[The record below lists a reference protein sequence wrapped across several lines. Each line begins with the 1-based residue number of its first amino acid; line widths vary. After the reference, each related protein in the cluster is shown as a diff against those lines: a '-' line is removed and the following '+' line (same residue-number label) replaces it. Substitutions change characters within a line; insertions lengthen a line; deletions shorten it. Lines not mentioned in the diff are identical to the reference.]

1 MADNEAK
8 SRSGSENRDTTAKRS
23 ARFTPEEDAAIEAR
37 CQALGCSFAGMVRH
51 DSLGQDAKAPP
62 RRRQPDLDSVLMAQF
77 LAAAA
82 RVADPLRAL
91 QVEIGNIGSNINQL
105 TRYAHMDRLM
115 AASIITAQHELSG
128 ALTRLTE
135 ALDDVKELRTAG
147 LQAVGQERLP
157 REHKDGG

>member
-1 MADNEAK
+1 MPEDDTKA
-8 SRSGSENRDTTAKRS
+8 RSGSETRDTTARRS

-51 DSLGQDAKAPP
+51 DSLGQTAKPAPQ
-62 RRRQPDLDSVLMAQF
+62 RRQPKVNSALMARF

-82 RVADPLRAL
+82 AVADPLKAL
-91 QVEIGNIGSNINQL
+91 KIEIANIGSNVNQL

-115 AASIITAQHELSG
+115 AASIITAQKELSD
-128 ALTRLTE
+128 ALHRLTDAME
-135 ALDDVKELRTAG
+135 DIKELRTAG

-157 REHKDGG
+157 RDG